1 MVLSGHV
8 PDLAAL
14 ELLLGVAREGSL
26 NSVARKAGVSQQA
39 VSARIRAMEKQTGVT
54 LVHRTPRGSTLTVEG
69 VMVAEWAARL
79 LDVAADLDAGIA
91 ALRTGQR
98 ARLRVSAS
106 STISELLLPGWL
118 ASFRA
123 GTPQGDNA
131 PEIVLTSANTAMVIT
146 HVTDGIA
153 DIGFTE
159 GPQQPAG
166 LHGRAVGHDRLA
178 VVVAPGH
185 PWARPRPV
193 SAAELAGTPLVS
205 REAGSGTRDTFSA
218 ALAAVLGPG
227 VPQAPA
233 ALSLSTTA
241 AIRAAALTGAAPA
254 VISELAVADDLADGR
269 LVAVRTPELDL
280 RRTLRAVWD
289 GATSPPS
296 GAARDLIA
304 HILTRQDQER
314 RDPRTRRRPGAGGGA

>member
-1 MVLSGHV
+1 MVLSTHV

-69 VMVAEWAARL
+69 VMLAEWAARL
-79 LDVAADLDAGIA
+79 LDVAADMDAGIA

-98 ARLRVSAS
+98 TRLRVSAS

-123 GTPQGDNA
+123 ETPEGGNA

-193 SAAELAGTPLVS
+193 GAAELAGTPLVS
-205 REAGSGTRDTFSA
+205 REAGSGTRDTFAA
-218 ALAAVLGPG
+218 ALTAVLGPG
-227 VPQAPA
+227 AEQAPA

-289 GATSPPS
+289 GATSPPI

-304 HILTRQDQER
+304 HILNRQDQER
-314 RDPRTRRRPGAGGGA
+314 RGARTRRPGAGSGS

>member
-1 MVLSGHV
+1 MLSTHV

-69 VMVAEWAARL
+69 VMIAEWAARL
-79 LDVAADLDAGIA
+79 LDVAADMDAGIA

-98 ARLRVSAS
+98 TRLRVSAS

-123 GTPQGDNA
+123 ETPEGGDA
-131 PEIVLTSANTAMVIT
+131 PEIVLTYANTAMVVT
-146 HVTDGIA
+146 HVTKGIA

-159 GPQQPAG
+159 GPQQPPG

-185 PWARPRPV
+185 PWARSRTV
-193 SAAELAGTPLVS
+193 GAAELARTPLVS
-205 REAGSGTRDTFSA
+205 REAGSGTRDTFAA

-227 VPQAPA
+227 AEQAPA

-241 AIRAAALTGAAPA
+241 AIRAAALAGAAPA
-254 VISELAVADDLADGR
+254 VISELAVADDLAEGR

-304 HILTRQDQER
+304 HILSRRNRQ
-314 RDPRTRRRPGAGGGA
+314 RDVARTRARGTADGGS